1 MDADRKAIEEHW
13 PLGNVLRRLDGSLL
27 LACPTARGSRCL
39 TFIAL
44 ALFTLLSSCGGH
56 LPVGL

>member
-1 MDADRKAIEEHW
+1 MK
-13 PLGNVLRRLDGSLL
+13 
-27 LACPTARGSRCL
+27 L

-56 LPVGL
+56 LPVGLKLGEVLDYPESTGPPLPRLR